1 MLTASRTDAR
11 VLMVGPD
18 RSLRGGIVTVAD
30 GYFDAGLAERCAAL
44 AYQGTGVGSNLLTKS
59 IAFAG
64 VLPAY
69 RRSLRDFDIVH
80 LHISAK
86 GSFKRKT
93 LMAAMARKAGKCVIL
108 HEHSGEFARDFEA
121 SDDAYREKVREAFN
135 GADRVIVLSEEWR
148 DYFAENVMRDAGR
161 LSVLHN
167 GVPIPEKPCSPCSH
181 QGVLFLGRLDANKS
195 PDVLLRASKDVLGA
209 CPGMRIVLG
218 GDGDIDRYKAL
229 AKELGI
235 ADRCDFLGW
244 VSGEDKERLFKEAGI
259 YCLPSKNEAMPMS
272 VMEAMSYG
280 VPVITTNVGGVPQL
294 IEDGV
299 DGLLIDVDDI
309 GRLSS
314 LLLELSI
321 SPQRRSELGLAGR
334 SKIEGSFSVQ
344 SSVDRRLDIY
354 QDVFEGSHAKASCF

>member
-59 IAFAG
+59 VAFAG

-181 QGVLFLGRLDANKS
+181 QGVLF
-195 PDVLLRASKDVLGA
+195 
-209 CPGMRIVLG
+209 
-218 GDGDIDRYKAL
+218 
-229 AKELGI
+229 
-235 ADRCDFLGW
+235 
-244 VSGEDKERLFKEAGI
+244 
-259 YCLPSKNEAMPMS
+259 
-272 VMEAMSYG
+272 
-280 VPVITTNVGGVPQL
+280 
-294 IEDGV
+294 
-299 DGLLIDVDDI
+299 
-309 GRLSS
+309 
-314 LLLELSI
+314 
-321 SPQRRSELGLAGR
+321 
-334 SKIEGSFSVQ
+334 
-344 SSVDRRLDIY
+344 
-354 QDVFEGSHAKASCF
+354 

>member
-18 RSLRGGIVTVAD
+18 RSLRGGIVTVVD
-30 GYFDAGLAERCAAL
+30 GYFDAGLAARCATL

-59 IAFAG
+59 VAFAG

-181 QGVLFLGRLDANKS
+181 QGVLFLGRLDARKS

-244 VSGEDKERLFKEAGI
+244 VAGEDKERLFDQAGI

-272 VMEAMSYG
+272 VMEAMARG
-280 VPVITTNVGGVPQL
+280 VPVISTRVGGVPQL
-294 IEDGV
+294 IDDGV
-299 DGLLIDVDDI
+299 DGLLMDVDDVE
-309 GRLSS
+309 GLSD
-314 LLLELSI
+314 LLLRLAGS
-321 SPQRRSELGLAGR
+321 SELRGEIGLAGR
-334 SKIEGSFSVQ
+334 RRIASKFSIRAAIDGLVG
-344 SSVDRRLDIY
+344 IY
-354 QDVFEGSHAKASCF
+354 QELYEEARA